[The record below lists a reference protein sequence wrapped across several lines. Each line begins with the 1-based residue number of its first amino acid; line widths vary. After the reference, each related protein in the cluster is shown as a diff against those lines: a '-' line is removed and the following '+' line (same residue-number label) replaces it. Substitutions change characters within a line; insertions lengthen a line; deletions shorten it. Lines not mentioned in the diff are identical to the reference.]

1 MHTTVFYCDISLF
14 RSVKKKITVVL
25 FTHISQLIVIGIIM
39 TYIKCKSVIPTQWEP
54 PYNCDWLFMS
64 HVFGVVMSEGII
76 KEQAKMKYKQ
86 CLIKGM
92 LVVWKWQCM
101 FT

>member
-39 TYIKCKSVIPTQWEP
+39 TYIKCKSVIPTQ
-54 PYNCDWLFMS
+54 
-64 HVFGVVMSEGII
+64 
-76 KEQAKMKYKQ
+76 
-86 CLIKGM
+86 
-92 LVVWKWQCM
+92 
-101 FT
+101 